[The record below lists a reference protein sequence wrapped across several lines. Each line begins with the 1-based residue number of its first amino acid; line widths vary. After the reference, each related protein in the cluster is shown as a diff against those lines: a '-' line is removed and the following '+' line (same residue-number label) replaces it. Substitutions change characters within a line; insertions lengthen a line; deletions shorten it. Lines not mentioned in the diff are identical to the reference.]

1 LVRHSKTCIQI
12 ENLAM
17 KRQLPRWK
25 NVKPLLGWSLPKLPL
40 QDKKLK
46 KVVNMAEMRSLA
58 KKRVPK
64 AVFDYVDGGANDEL
78 AYARSQEIYS
88 KVEFKARVLR
98 DVSKIDL
105 NAEILDAKT
114 SLPIIFAP
122 TGYTRM
128 MHYKGEVMVAK
139 VCQENNLIYNLSTM
153 GTTSSKEIG
162 EQVSGV
168 RRWFQLYLWRDRD
181 QSLKFIEEAKEAGF
195 EGLMLT
201 VDTAVGGIKWRD
213 MRNGLTVPPKIGL
226 KTFFDMALK
235 PKWWFNLLTTAP
247 LEFATFRNFNKPLS
261 EIAAKVFD
269 PAVTFEDVKWL
280 RSVWQGKLII
290 KGIQTVEDA
299 SELAK
304 IGIDAIVLSNH
315 GGRQLDRSVVPL
327 ELLPSV
333 RAAIGAKGS
342 GPQIYIDGAVMSGA
356 DVIAAIAL
364 GADAV
369 LIGRAYLYGA
379 MAAGEGGVKKVVEL
393 FRFEMETAMK
403 LMGAKNLGELSPD
416 FVNIRA

>member
-1 LVRHSKTCIQI
+1 
-12 ENLAM
+12 M

-25 NVKPLLGWSLPKLPL
+25 NIKPLLGWGLPKSPF
-40 QDKKLK
+40 QDRKLNS
-46 KVVNMAEMRSLA
+46 VVNLAELRLLA
-58 KKRVPK
+58 KRRVPK

-88 KVEFKARVLR
+88 RVEFKARVLR
-98 DVSKIDL
+98 DVSVIDL
-105 NAEILDAKT
+105 KTKILDKESA
-114 SLPIIFAP
+114 LPIIFAP

-128 MHYKGEVMVAK
+128 MHYQGEVMVAK
-139 VCQENNLIYNLSTM
+139 VCDENNLIYNLSTM
-153 GTTSSKEIG
+153 GTTSSKEVG
-162 EQVSGV
+162 EQVPMV
-168 RRWFQLYLWRDRD
+168 RRWFQLYLWRDRE
-181 QSLKFIEEAKEAGF
+181 QSLKFIEEAKAAGF

-213 MRNGLTVPPKIGL
+213 IRNGLTVPPKIGL
-226 KTFFDMALK
+226 KTFVDMALK

-290 KGIQTVEDA
+290 KGIQTVSDA
-299 SELAK
+299 QELAK
-304 IGIDAIVLSNH
+304 IGVDAIVLSNH

-327 ELLPSV
+327 ELLPAV
-333 RAAIGAKGS
+333 RTALGPKGS
-342 GPQIYIDGAVMSGA
+342 GVEIYIDGAIMSGA
-356 DVIAAIAL
+356 DCLAAVAL

-379 MAAGEGGVKKVVEL
+379 MAAGKNGVEKVVEIL
-393 FRFEMETAMK
+393 RFEMETALK
-403 LMGAKNLGELSPD
+403 LMGAKNLSELSPD
-416 FVNIRA
+416 FINIRS

>member
-1 LVRHSKTCIQI
+1 
-12 ENLAM
+12 M
-17 KRQLPRWK
+17 KRQFPRWK
-25 NVKPLLGWSLPKLPL
+25 NIKPLLGWSLPKDPL
-40 QDKKLK
+40 ADRKLK
-46 KVVNMAEMRSLA
+46 KVVNLAEMRLLS
-58 KKRVPK
+58 KMRVPK

-88 KVEFKARVLR
+88 RVEFKAKVLR

-105 NAEILDAKT
+105 TANIVGQKSA
-114 SLPIIFAP
+114 LPIIFAP

-128 MHYKGEVMVAK
+128 MHYQGEVMVAK
-139 VCQENNLIYNLSTM
+139 VCEENNLVYNLSTM

-162 EQVSGV
+162 DQVPNV
-168 RRWFQLYLWRDRD
+168 RRWFQLYLWRDRS
-181 QSLKFIEEAKEAGF
+181 QSLKFIEEAQIAGF

-280 RSVWQGKLII
+280 RSVWKGKLII
-290 KGIQTVEDA
+290 KGIQTVSDA
-299 SELAK
+299 VELK
-304 IGIDAIVLSNH
+304 NIGVDAIVLSNH

-327 ELLPSV
+327 ELLPQV
-333 RAAIGAKGS
+333 RSAIGAKGN
-342 GPQIYIDGAVMSGA
+342 GPQIFIDGAIMSGA
-356 DVIAAIAL
+356 DVLAAIAL

-379 MAAGEGGVKKVVEL
+379 MAAGKKGVEKVVEML
-393 FRFEMETAMK
+393 RFEMETAMK
-403 LMGAKNLGELSPD
+403 LLGAKDLSELNPD
-416 FVNIRA
+416 FVNIRN

>member
-1 LVRHSKTCIQI
+1 
-12 ENLAM
+12 M

-25 NVKPLLGWSLPKLPL
+25 SIKPLLGWGLPKSPFR
-40 QDKKLK
+40 DRKLNS
-46 KVVNMAEMRSLA
+46 VVNLAELRSLA
-58 KKRVPK
+58 NRRVPK

-88 KVEFKARVLR
+88 RVEFKARVLR
-98 DVSKIDL
+98 DVSVIDL
-105 NAEILDAKT
+105 KTKILDKESA
-114 SLPIIFAP
+114 LPIIFAP

-128 MHYKGEVMVAK
+128 MHYQGEVMVAK
-139 VCQENNLIYNLSTM
+139 VCDENNLIYNLSTM

-162 EQVSGV
+162 EQVPNV

-181 QSLKFIEEAKEAGF
+181 QSLKFIEEAKAAGF

-290 KGIQTVEDA
+290 KGIQTVSDA
-299 SELAK
+299 QELAK
-304 IGIDAIVLSNH
+304 IGVDAIVLSNH

-327 ELLPSV
+327 ELLPAV
-333 RAAIGAKGS
+333 RTAIGPKGNS
-342 GPQIYIDGAVMSGA
+342 PEIYIDGAIMSGA
-356 DVIAAIAL
+356 DCLAAVAL

-379 MAAGEGGVKKVVEL
+379 MAAGKNGVEKVVEIL
-393 FRFEMETAMK
+393 RFEMETALK
-403 LMGAKNLGELSPD
+403 LMGAKNLSELSPD
-416 FVNIRA
+416 FINIRS

>member
-1 LVRHSKTCIQI
+1 
-12 ENLAM
+12 M

-25 NVKPLLGWSLPKLPL
+25 SIKPLLGWGLPKSPF
-40 QDKKLK
+40 QDRKLNS
-46 KVVNMAEMRSLA
+46 VVNLAELRSLA
-58 KKRVPK
+58 KRRVPK

-88 KVEFKARVLR
+88 RVEFKARVLR
-98 DVSKIDL
+98 DVSVIDL
-105 NAEILDAKT
+105 KTNILDKESA
-114 SLPIIFAP
+114 LPIIFAP

-128 MHYKGEVMVAK
+128 MHYQGEVMVAK
-139 VCQENNLIYNLSTM
+139 VCDENNLIYNLSTM

-162 EQVSGV
+162 EQVPNV

-181 QSLKFIEEAKEAGF
+181 QSLKFIEEAKAAGF

-213 MRNGLTVPPKIGL
+213 IRNGLTVPPKIGL

-290 KGIQTVEDA
+290 KGIQTVSDA
-299 SELAK
+299 QELAK
-304 IGIDAIVLSNH
+304 IGVDAIVLSNH

-327 ELLPSV
+327 ELLPAV
-333 RAAIGAKGS
+333 RTAIGPKGNS
-342 GPQIYIDGAVMSGA
+342 PEIYIDGAIMSGA
-356 DVIAAIAL
+356 DCLAAVAL

-379 MAAGEGGVKKVVEL
+379 MAAGKNGVEKVVEIL
-393 FRFEMETAMK
+393 RFEMETALK
-403 LMGAKNLGELSPD
+403 LMGAKNLSELSPD
-416 FVNIRA
+416 FINIRS

>member
-1 LVRHSKTCIQI
+1 
-12 ENLAM
+12 M
-17 KRQLPRWK
+17 KRQFPRWK
-25 NVKPLLGWSLPKLPL
+25 NIKPLLGWSLPKDPFA
-40 QDKKLK
+40 DRKLK
-46 KVVNMAEMRSLA
+46 KVVNLAEMRLLS

-78 AYARSQEIYS
+78 AFIRSQEVYS
-88 KVEFKARVLR
+88 RVEFKARVLR

-105 NAEILDAKT
+105 TANIVGQKSA
-114 SLPIIFAP
+114 LPIIFAP

-128 MHYKGEVMVAK
+128 MHYQGEIMVAK
-139 VCQENNLIYNLSTM
+139 VCEENNLVYNLSTM

-162 EQVSGV
+162 DQVPNV
-168 RRWFQLYLWRDRD
+168 RRWFQLYLWRDRS
-181 QSLKFIEEAKEAGF
+181 QSLKFIEEAQAAGF

-235 PKWWFNLLTTAP
+235 PKWWANLLTTAP

-269 PAVTFEDVKWL
+269 PAVTFEDIKWL
-280 RSVWQGKLII
+280 RSVWKGKLII
-290 KGIQTVEDA
+290 KGIQTVSDA
-299 SELAK
+299 VELTK
-304 IGIDAIVLSNH
+304 IGVDAIVLSNH

-327 ELLPSV
+327 ELLPQV
-333 RAAIGAKGS
+333 RSAIGPKGN
-342 GPQIYIDGAVMSGA
+342 GPQIFIDGAIMSGA
-356 DVIAAIAL
+356 DVLAAIAL

-379 MAAGEGGVKKVVEL
+379 MAAGKKGVEKVVEML
-393 FRFEMETAMK
+393 RFEMETAMK
-403 LMGAKNLGELSPD
+403 LLGAKDLSELNPD
-416 FVNIRA
+416 FVNIRN

>member
-1 LVRHSKTCIQI
+1 
-12 ENLAM
+12 M
-17 KRQLPRWK
+17 KRQFPRWK
-25 NVKPLLGWSLPKLPL
+25 NIKPLLGWSLPKDPFA
-40 QDKKLK
+40 DRKLK
-46 KVVNMAEMRSLA
+46 KVVNLPEMRLLS

-78 AYARSQEIYS
+78 AYIRSQEIYS
-88 KVEFKARVLR
+88 RVEFKARVLR

-105 NAEILDAKT
+105 TADIVGQKSA
-114 SLPIIFAP
+114 LPIIFAP

-128 MHYKGEVMVAK
+128 MHFQGEVMVAK
-139 VCQENNLIYNLSTM
+139 VCEENNLVYNLSTM

-162 EQVSGV
+162 DQVPNV
-168 RRWFQLYLWRDRD
+168 RRWFQLYLWRDRS
-181 QSLKFIEEAKEAGF
+181 QSLKFIQEAQAAGF

-226 KTFFDMALK
+226 KTFLDMALK
-235 PKWWFNLLTTAP
+235 PKWWANLLTTSP

-280 RSVWQGKLII
+280 RSVWKGKLII
-290 KGIQTVEDA
+290 KGIQTVSDA
-299 SELAK
+299 VELKK
-304 IGIDAIVLSNH
+304 IGVDAIVLSNH

-327 ELLPSV
+327 ELLPQV
-333 RAAIGAKGS
+333 RSAIGSKGN
-342 GPQIYIDGAVMSGA
+342 GPQIFIDGAIMSGA
-356 DVIAAIAL
+356 DVLAAIAL

-379 MAAGEGGVKKVVEL
+379 MAAGKKGVEKVVEML
-393 FRFEMETAMK
+393 RFEMETAMK
-403 LMGAKNLGELSPD
+403 LLGAKDLGELNPD
-416 FVNIRA
+416 FVNIRN

>member
-1 LVRHSKTCIQI
+1 
-12 ENLAM
+12 M
-17 KRQLPRWK
+17 KRQFPRWK
-25 NVKPLLGWSLPKLPL
+25 NIKPLLGWSLPKDPFA
-40 QDKKLK
+40 DRKLK
-46 KVVNMAEMRSLA
+46 KVVNLAEMRLLS

-78 AYARSQEIYS
+78 AFIRSQEIYS
-88 KVEFKARVLR
+88 RVEFRARVLR
-98 DVSKIDL
+98 DVSTIDL
-105 NAEILDAKT
+105 TANIVGQKSA
-114 SLPIIFAP
+114 LPIIFAP

-128 MHYKGEVMVAK
+128 MHYQGEVMVAK
-139 VCQENNLIYNLSTM
+139 ICEENNLVYNLSTM

-162 EQVSGV
+162 DQVPNV
-168 RRWFQLYLWRDRD
+168 RRWFQLYLWRDRS
-181 QSLKFIEEAKEAGF
+181 QSLKFIEEAEAAGF

-226 KTFFDMALK
+226 KTFFDMAIK
-235 PKWWFNLLTTAP
+235 PKWWANLLTTAP

-280 RSVWQGKLII
+280 RSVWKGKLII
-290 KGIQTVEDA
+290 KGIQTVSDA
-299 SELAK
+299 VELTK
-304 IGIDAIVLSNH
+304 IGVDAIVLSNH

-327 ELLPSV
+327 ELLPQV
-333 RAAIGAKGS
+333 RSAIGPKGN
-342 GPQIYIDGAVMSGA
+342 GPQIFIDGAIMSGA
-356 DVIAAIAL
+356 DVLAAIAL

-379 MAAGEGGVKKVVEL
+379 MAAGKKGVEKVVEIL
-393 FRFEMETAMK
+393 RFEMETAMK
-403 LMGAKNLGELSPD
+403 LLGAKDLSELNPD
-416 FVNIRA
+416 FVNIRN

>member
-1 LVRHSKTCIQI
+1 
-12 ENLAM
+12 M
-17 KRQLPRWK
+17 KRQFPRWK
-25 NVKPLLGWSLPKLPL
+25 NIKPLLGWSFPKDPFA
-40 QDKKLK
+40 DRKLK
-46 KVVNMAEMRSLA
+46 KVVNLAEMRLLS

-88 KVEFKARVLR
+88 RVEFRARVLR

-105 NAEILDAKT
+105 TADIVGQKSA
-114 SLPIIFAP
+114 LPIIFAP

-128 MHYKGEVMVAK
+128 MHYQGEVMVAK
-139 VCQENNLIYNLSTM
+139 VCEENDLVYNLSTM

-162 EQVSGV
+162 DQVPTV
-168 RRWFQLYLWRDRD
+168 RRWFQLYLWRDRS
-181 QSLKFIEEAKEAGF
+181 QSFKFIEEAQEAGF

-201 VDTAVGGIKWRD
+201 VDTAIGGIKWRD

-226 KTFFDMALK
+226 KTFLDMALK
-235 PKWWFNLLTTAP
+235 PKWWANLLTTAP

-280 RSVWQGKLII
+280 RSVWKGKLII
-290 KGIQTVEDA
+290 KGIQTVSDA
-299 SELAK
+299 VELK
-304 IGIDAIVLSNH
+304 NIGVDAIVLSNH

-327 ELLPSV
+327 ELLPQV
-333 RAAIGAKGS
+333 RSAIGPKGN
-342 GPQIYIDGAVMSGA
+342 GPQIFIDGAIMSGA
-356 DVIAAIAL
+356 DVLAAIAL

-379 MAAGEGGVKKVVEL
+379 MAAGKKGVEKVVEML
-393 FRFEMETAMK
+393 RFEMETAMK
-403 LMGAKNLGELSPD
+403 LLGAKDLSELNPD
-416 FVNIRA
+416 FVIIRN

>member
-1 LVRHSKTCIQI
+1 
-12 ENLAM
+12 M

-25 NVKPLLGWSLPKLPL
+25 SIKPLLGWGLPKSPFR
-40 QDKKLK
+40 DRKLNS
-46 KVVNMAEMRSLA
+46 VVNLAELRSLA
-58 KKRVPK
+58 NRRVPK

-88 KVEFKARVLR
+88 RVEFKARVLR
-98 DVSKIDL
+98 DVSVIDL
-105 NAEILDAKT
+105 KTKILDKESA
-114 SLPIIFAP
+114 LPIIFAP

-128 MHYKGEVMVAK
+128 MHYQGEVMVAK
-139 VCQENNLIYNLSTM
+139 VCDENNLIYNLSTM

-162 EQVSGV
+162 EQVPNV

-181 QSLKFIEEAKEAGF
+181 QSLKFIEEAKAAGF

-213 MRNGLTVPPKIGL
+213 IRNGLTVPPKIGL

-290 KGIQTVEDA
+290 KGIQTVSDA
-299 SELAK
+299 QELAK
-304 IGIDAIVLSNH
+304 IGVDAIVLSNH

-327 ELLPSV
+327 ELLPAV
-333 RAAIGAKGS
+333 RTAIGPKGS
-342 GPQIYIDGAVMSGA
+342 SPEIYIDGAIMSGA
-356 DVIAAIAL
+356 DCLAAVAL

-379 MAAGEGGVKKVVEL
+379 MAAGKNGVEKVVEIL
-393 FRFEMETAMK
+393 KFEMETALK
-403 LMGAKNLGELSPD
+403 LMGAKNLSELSPD
-416 FVNIRA
+416 FINIRS

>member
-1 LVRHSKTCIQI
+1 
-12 ENLAM
+12 M

-25 NVKPLLGWSLPKLPL
+25 SIKPLLGWGLPKSPFR
-40 QDKKLK
+40 DRKLNS
-46 KVVNMAEMRSLA
+46 VVNLAELRSLA
-58 KKRVPK
+58 KRRVPK

-88 KVEFKARVLR
+88 RVEFKARVLR
-98 DVSKIDL
+98 DVSVIDL
-105 NAEILDAKT
+105 KTKILDKESA
-114 SLPIIFAP
+114 LPIIFAP

-128 MHYKGEVMVAK
+128 MHYQGEVMVAK
-139 VCQENNLIYNLSTM
+139 VCDENNLIYNLSTM
-153 GTTSSKEIG
+153 GTTSSKEVG
-162 EQVSGV
+162 EQVPKV
-168 RRWFQLYLWRDRD
+168 RRWFQLYLWRDRE
-181 QSLKFIEEAKEAGF
+181 QSLKFIEEAKAAGF
-195 EGLMLT
+195 DGLMLT

-213 MRNGLTVPPKIGL
+213 IRNGLTVPPKIGL
-226 KTFFDMALK
+226 KTFVDMALK

-290 KGIQTVEDA
+290 KGIQTVSDA
-299 SELAK
+299 QELAK
-304 IGIDAIVLSNH
+304 IGVDAIVLSNH

-327 ELLPSV
+327 ELLPAV
-333 RAAIGAKGS
+333 RTALGPKGS
-342 GPQIYIDGAVMSGA
+342 GVEIYIDGAVMSGA
-356 DVIAAIAL
+356 DCLAAVAL

-379 MAAGEGGVKKVVEL
+379 MAAGKNGVEKVVEIL
-393 FRFEMETAMK
+393 RFEMETALK
-403 LMGAKNLGELSPD
+403 LMGAKNLSELSPD
-416 FVNIRA
+416 FINIRS

>member
-1 LVRHSKTCIQI
+1 L
-12 ENLAM
+12 
-17 KRQLPRWK
+17 KRQFPRWK
-25 NVKPLLGWSLPKLPL
+25 NIKPLLGWSLPKDPFA
-40 QDKKLK
+40 DRKLK
-46 KVVNMAEMRSLA
+46 KVVNLAEMRLLS

-88 KVEFKARVLR
+88 RVEFRARVLR

-105 NAEILDAKT
+105 TADIVGQKSA
-114 SLPIIFAP
+114 LPIIFAP

-128 MHYKGEVMVAK
+128 MHYQGEVMIAK
-139 VCQENNLIYNLSTM
+139 VCEENDLVYNLSTM

-162 EQVSGV
+162 DQVPTV
-168 RRWFQLYLWRDRD
+168 RRWFQLYLWRDRS
-181 QSLKFIEEAKEAGF
+181 QSLKFIEEAQAAGF

-226 KTFFDMALK
+226 KTFLDMALK
-235 PKWWFNLLTTAP
+235 PKWWANLLTTAP

-280 RSVWQGKLII
+280 RSVWKGKLII
-290 KGIQTVEDA
+290 KGIQTVSDA
-299 SELAK
+299 VELK
-304 IGIDAIVLSNH
+304 NIGVDAIVLSNH

-327 ELLPSV
+327 ELLPQV
-333 RAAIGAKGS
+333 RSAIGPKGN
-342 GPQIYIDGAVMSGA
+342 GPQIFIDGAIMSGA
-356 DVIAAIAL
+356 DVLAAIAL

-379 MAAGEGGVKKVVEL
+379 MAAGKKGVEKVVEML
-393 FRFEMETAMK
+393 RFEMETAMK
-403 LMGAKNLGELSPD
+403 LLGAKDLSELNPD
-416 FVNIRA
+416 FVNIRN

>member
-1 LVRHSKTCIQI
+1 
-12 ENLAM
+12 M
-17 KRQLPRWK
+17 KRQFPRWK
-25 NVKPLLGWSLPKLPL
+25 NIKPLLGWSLPKDPL
-40 QDKKLK
+40 ADRKLK
-46 KVVNMAEMRSLA
+46 KVVNLAEMRLLS

-78 AYARSQEIYS
+78 AYARSQEVYS
-88 KVEFKARVLR
+88 RVEFKAKVLR

-105 NAEILDAKT
+105 TANIVGQKSA
-114 SLPIIFAP
+114 LPIIFAP

-128 MHYKGEVMVAK
+128 MHYQGEVMVAK
-139 VCQENNLIYNLSTM
+139 VCEENNLVYNLSTM

-162 EQVSGV
+162 DQVPNV
-168 RRWFQLYLWRDRD
+168 RRWFQLYLWRDRS
-181 QSLKFIEEAKEAGF
+181 QSLKFIEEAQLAGF

-280 RSVWQGKLII
+280 RSVWKGKLII
-290 KGIQTVEDA
+290 KGIQTVSDA
-299 SELAK
+299 VELK
-304 IGIDAIVLSNH
+304 NIGVDAIVLSNH

-327 ELLPSV
+327 ELLPQV
-333 RAAIGAKGS
+333 RSAIGVKGN
-342 GPQIYIDGAVMSGA
+342 GPQIFIDGAIMSGA
-356 DVIAAIAL
+356 DVLAAIAL

-379 MAAGEGGVKKVVEL
+379 MAAGKKGVEKVVEML
-393 FRFEMETAMK
+393 RFEMETAMK
-403 LMGAKNLGELSPD
+403 LLGAKDLSELNPD
-416 FVNIRA
+416 FVNIRN

>member
-1 LVRHSKTCIQI
+1 MR
-12 ENLAM
+12 M

-25 NVKPLLGWSLPKLPL
+25 NIKPLLGWSLPKYPL
-40 QDKKLK
+40 SDKKLNN
-46 KVVNMAEMRSLA
+46 VVNLAELRLLA
-58 KKRVPK
+58 KRRVPK

-88 KVEFKARVLR
+88 RIEFRARVLR
-98 DVSKIDL
+98 DVSNIKL
-105 NAEILDAKT
+105 NANILGADSA
-114 SLPIIFAP
+114 LPIIFAP

-128 MHYKGEVMVAK
+128 MHYQGEVMVAK
-139 VCQENNLIYNLSTM
+139 VCEENNLIYNLSTM
-153 GTTSSKEIG
+153 GTTSSSEIG
-162 EQVSGV
+162 KEVSGV

-181 QSLKFIEEAKEAGF
+181 QSLKFIQEAKVAGF

-213 MRNGLTVPPKIGL
+213 MRNGLTVPPKINL
-226 KTFFDMALK
+226 KTFIDMAFK
-235 PKWWFNLLTTAP
+235 PKWWLNLLTTAP

-299 SELAK
+299 LELTK
-304 IGIDAIVLSNH
+304 IGVDAIVLSNH

-327 ELLPSV
+327 ELLPQV
-333 RAAIGAKGS
+333 RAALGAKG
-342 GPQIYIDGAVMSGA
+342 GNVQLYIDGAIMSGA
-356 DVIAAIAL
+356 DVLAAIAL

-379 MAAGEGGVKKVVEL
+379 MASGKAGVQKVVQIL
-393 FRFEMETAMK
+393 RFEMETAMK
-403 LMGAKNLGELSPD
+403 LMGVKDLSELSPD

>member
-1 LVRHSKTCIQI
+1 L
-12 ENLAM
+12 
-17 KRQLPRWK
+17 KRQFPRWK
-25 NVKPLLGWSLPKLPL
+25 NIKPLLGWSLPKDLL
-40 QDKKLK
+40 ADRKLK
-46 KVVNMAEMRSLA
+46 KVVNLAEMRLLS

-78 AYARSQEIYS
+78 AFIRSQEVYS
-88 KVEFKARVLR
+88 RVEFRARVLR
-98 DVSKIDL
+98 DVSKIEL
-105 NAEILDAKT
+105 TTNIVGQKS

-128 MHYKGEVMVAK
+128 MHYQGEIMVAK
-139 VCQENNLIYNLSTM
+139 VCEENNLVYNLSTM

-162 EQVSGV
+162 DQVANV
-168 RRWFQLYLWRDRD
+168 RRWFQLYLWRDRS
-181 QSLKFIEEAKEAGF
+181 QSLKFIEEAQAAGF

-201 VDTAVGGIKWRD
+201 VDTAIGGIKWRD

-235 PKWWFNLLTTAP
+235 PKWWANLLTTAP

-280 RSVWQGKLII
+280 RSVWKGKLII
-290 KGIQTVEDA
+290 KGIQTVSDA
-299 SELAK
+299 VELK
-304 IGIDAIVLSNH
+304 DIGVDAIVLSNH

-327 ELLPSV
+327 ELLPQV
-333 RAAIGAKGS
+333 RSAIGPKGN
-342 GPQIYIDGAVMSGA
+342 GPQIFIDGAIMSGA
-356 DVIAAIAL
+356 DVLAAIAL

-379 MAAGEGGVKKVVEL
+379 MAAGKKGVEKVVEML
-393 FRFEMETAMK
+393 RFEMETAMK
-403 LMGAKNLGELSPD
+403 LMGVKDLSELSPD

>member
-1 LVRHSKTCIQI
+1 M
-12 ENLAM
+12 M

-25 NVKPLLGWSLPKLPL
+25 SIKPLLGWGLPKSPF
-40 QDKKLK
+40 QDRKLNS
-46 KVVNMAEMRSLA
+46 VVNLAELRSLA
-58 KKRVPK
+58 KRRVPK

-88 KVEFKARVLR
+88 RVEFKARVLR
-98 DVSKIDL
+98 DVSVIDL
-105 NAEILDAKT
+105 KTNILDKESA
-114 SLPIIFAP
+114 LPIIFAP

-139 VCQENNLIYNLSTM
+139 VCDENNLIYNLSTM

-162 EQVSGV
+162 EQVPNV

-181 QSLKFIEEAKEAGF
+181 QSLKFIEEAKAAGF

-213 MRNGLTVPPKIGL
+213 IRNGLTVPPKIGL

-290 KGIQTVEDA
+290 KGIQTVSDA
-299 SELAK
+299 QELAK
-304 IGIDAIVLSNH
+304 IGVDAIVLSNH

-327 ELLPSV
+327 ELLPAV
-333 RAAIGAKGS
+333 RTAIGPKGNS
-342 GPQIYIDGAVMSGA
+342 PEIYIDGAIMSGA
-356 DVIAAIAL
+356 DCLAAVAL

-379 MAAGEGGVKKVVEL
+379 MAAGKNGVEKVVEIL
-393 FRFEMETAMK
+393 RFEMETALK
-403 LMGAKNLGELSPD
+403 LMGAKNLSELSPD
-416 FVNIRA
+416 FINIRS

>member
-1 LVRHSKTCIQI
+1 MADR
-12 ENLAM
+12 
-17 KRQLPRWK
+17 
-25 NVKPLLGWSLPKLPL
+25 
-40 QDKKLK
+40 KLK
-46 KVVNMAEMRSLA
+46 KVVNLAEMRLLS

-88 KVEFKARVLR
+88 RVEFKAKVLR

-105 NAEILDAKT
+105 T
-114 SLPIIFAP
+114 SNIVGQKSALPIIFAP

-128 MHYKGEVMVAK
+128 MHYQGEVMVAK
-139 VCQENNLIYNLSTM
+139 VCEANNLVYNLSTM

-162 EQVSGV
+162 DQVPNV
-168 RRWFQLYLWRDRD
+168 RRWFQLYLWRDRT
-181 QSLKFIEEAKEAGF
+181 QSLKFIEEAQIAGF

-201 VDTAVGGIKWRD
+201 VDTAIGGIKWRD

-280 RSVWQGKLII
+280 RSVWKGKLII
-290 KGIQTVEDA
+290 KGIQTVSDA
-299 SELAK
+299 VELK
-304 IGIDAIVLSNH
+304 NIGVDAIVLSNH

-327 ELLPSV
+327 ELLPQV
-333 RAAIGAKGS
+333 RSAIGNKGD
-342 GPQIYIDGAVMSGA
+342 GPQIFIDGAIMSGA
-356 DVIAAIAL
+356 DVLAAIAL

-379 MAAGEGGVKKVVEL
+379 MAAGKKGVEKVVEIL
-393 FRFEMETAMK
+393 RFEMETAMK
-403 LMGAKNLGELSPD
+403 LLGAKDLSELNPD
-416 FVNIRA
+416 FVNLRN

>member
-1 LVRHSKTCIQI
+1 
-12 ENLAM
+12 M
-17 KRQLPRWK
+17 KRQFPRWK
-25 NVKPLLGWSLPKLPL
+25 NIKPLLGWSLPKDPL
-40 QDKKLK
+40 ADRKLK
-46 KVVNMAEMRSLA
+46 KVVNLAEMRLLS

-88 KVEFKARVLR
+88 RVEFKAKVLR

-105 NAEILDAKT
+105 TANIVGQKSA
-114 SLPIIFAP
+114 LPIIFAP

-128 MHYKGEVMVAK
+128 MHYQGEVMVAK
-139 VCQENNLIYNLSTM
+139 VCEENNLVYNLSTM

-162 EQVSGV
+162 DQVPKV
-168 RRWFQLYLWRDRD
+168 RRWFQLYLWRDRS
-181 QSLKFIEEAKEAGF
+181 QSLKFIEEAQIAGF

-280 RSVWQGKLII
+280 RSVWKGKLII
-290 KGIQTVEDA
+290 KGIQTVSDA
-299 SELAK
+299 VELK
-304 IGIDAIVLSNH
+304 NIGVDAIVLSNH
-315 GGRQLDRSVVPL
+315 GGRHLDRSVVPL
-327 ELLPSV
+327 ELLPQV
-333 RAAIGAKGS
+333 RSAIGAKGN
-342 GPQIYIDGAVMSGA
+342 GPQIFIDGAIMSGA
-356 DVIAAIAL
+356 DVLAAIAL

-379 MAAGEGGVKKVVEL
+379 MAAGKKGVEKVVEML
-393 FRFEMETAMK
+393 RFEMETAMK
-403 LMGAKNLGELSPD
+403 LLGAKDLSELNPD
-416 FVNIRA
+416 FVNIRN

>member
-1 LVRHSKTCIQI
+1 
-12 ENLAM
+12 M

-25 NVKPLLGWSLPKLPL
+25 SIKPLLGWGLPKSPF
-40 QDKKLK
+40 QDRKLNF
-46 KVVNMAEMRSLA
+46 VVNLAELRSLA
-58 KKRVPK
+58 KRRVPK

-78 AYARSQEIYS
+78 AYTRSQEIYS
-88 KVEFKARVLR
+88 RVEFKARVLR
-98 DVSKIDL
+98 DVSVIDL
-105 NAEILDAKT
+105 KTKILDKESA
-114 SLPIIFAP
+114 LPIIFAP

-128 MHYKGEVMVAK
+128 MHYQGEVMVAK
-139 VCQENNLIYNLSTM
+139 VCDENNLIYNLSTM

-162 EQVSGV
+162 EQVPNV

-181 QSLKFIEEAKEAGF
+181 QSLKFIEEAKAAGF

-213 MRNGLTVPPKIGL
+213 IRNGLTVPPKIGL

-290 KGIQTVEDA
+290 KGIQTVSDA
-299 SELAK
+299 QELAK
-304 IGIDAIVLSNH
+304 IGVDAIVLSNH

-327 ELLPSV
+327 ELLPAV
-333 RAAIGAKGS
+333 RTAIGPKGS
-342 GPQIYIDGAVMSGA
+342 SPEIYIDGAIMSGA
-356 DVIAAIAL
+356 DCLAAVAL

-379 MAAGEGGVKKVVEL
+379 MAAGKNGVEKVIEIL
-393 FRFEMETAMK
+393 RFEMETALK
-403 LMGAKNLGELSPD
+403 LMGAKNLSELSPD
-416 FVNIRA
+416 FINIRS

>member
-1 LVRHSKTCIQI
+1 
-12 ENLAM
+12 M

-25 NVKPLLGWSLPKLPL
+25 NIKPLLGWGVPKTFF
-40 QDKKLK
+40 QDRKLNS
-46 KVVNMAEMRSLA
+46 VVNLAELRLLA
-58 KKRVPK
+58 KRRVPK

-88 KVEFKARVLR
+88 KIEFKARVLR
-98 DVSKIDL
+98 DVSVIDL
-105 NAEILDAKT
+105 KTNILGKESA
-114 SLPIIFAP
+114 LPIIFAP

-128 MHYKGEVMVAK
+128 MHYQGEIMVAK
-139 VCQENNLIYNLSTM
+139 VCKENNLIYNLSTM

-162 EQVSGV
+162 EQVPSV
-168 RRWFQLYLWRDRD
+168 RRWFQLYLWRDRE
-181 QSLKFIEEAKEAGF
+181 QSLKFIEEARAAGF

-213 MRNGLTVPPKIGL
+213 MRNGLTVPPKIGF

-290 KGIQTVEDA
+290 KGIQTVSDA
-299 SELAK
+299 QELAK
-304 IGIDAIVLSNH
+304 IGVDAIVLSNH

-327 ELLPSV
+327 ELLPDV
-333 RAAIGAKGS
+333 RTALAPKGS
-342 GPQIYIDGAVMSGA
+342 GVEIYIDGAVMSGA
-356 DVIAAIAL
+356 DCLAAVAL

-379 MAAGEGGVKKVVEL
+379 MAAGKNGVEKVVKIL
-393 FRFEMETAMK
+393 RFEMETALK
-403 LMGAKNLGELSPD
+403 LMGAKNLSELSPD
-416 FVNIRA
+416 FINIRS

>member
-1 LVRHSKTCIQI
+1 
-12 ENLAM
+12 M

-25 NVKPLLGWSLPKLPL
+25 SIKPLLGWGLPKSPFR
-40 QDKKLK
+40 DRKLNT
-46 KVVNMAEMRSLA
+46 VVNLAELRLLA

-98 DVSKIDL
+98 DVSIINLKTK
-105 NAEILDAKT
+105 ILDKESA
-114 SLPIIFAP
+114 LPIIFAP

-128 MHYKGEVMVAK
+128 MHYQGEVMVAK
-139 VCQENNLIYNLSTM
+139 VCDENNLIYNLSTM

-162 EQVSGV
+162 EQVPNV

-181 QSLKFIEEAKEAGF
+181 QSLKFIEEAKAAGF

-213 MRNGLTVPPKIGL
+213 IRNGLTVPPKIGL

-290 KGIQTVEDA
+290 KGIQTVSDA
-299 SELAK
+299 QELAK
-304 IGIDAIVLSNH
+304 IGVDAIVLSNH

-327 ELLPSV
+327 ELLPAV
-333 RAAIGAKGS
+333 RTAIGPKGS
-342 GPQIYIDGAVMSGA
+342 SPEIYIDGAIMSGA
-356 DVIAAIAL
+356 DCLAAVAL

-379 MAAGEGGVKKVVEL
+379 MAAGKNGVEKVVEIL
-393 FRFEMETAMK
+393 RFEMETALK
-403 LMGAKNLGELSPD
+403 LMGAKNLSELSPD
-416 FVNIRA
+416 FINIRS

>member
-1 LVRHSKTCIQI
+1 
-12 ENLAM
+12 M
-17 KRQLPRWK
+17 KRQFPRWK
-25 NVKPLLGWSLPKLPL
+25 NIKPLLGWSLPKDPL
-40 QDKKLK
+40 ADRKLK
-46 KVVNMAEMRSLA
+46 KVVNLAEMRLLS

-78 AYARSQEIYS
+78 AYARSQEVYS
-88 KVEFKARVLR
+88 RVEFKAKVLR

-105 NAEILDAKT
+105 TANIVGQKSA
-114 SLPIIFAP
+114 LPIIFAP

-128 MHYKGEVMVAK
+128 MHYQGEVMVAK
-139 VCQENNLIYNLSTM
+139 VCEENNLVYNLSTM

-162 EQVSGV
+162 DQVPNV
-168 RRWFQLYLWRDRD
+168 RRWFQLYLWRDRS
-181 QSLKFIEEAKEAGF
+181 QSLKFIEEAQLAGF

-280 RSVWQGKLII
+280 RSVWKGKLII
-290 KGIQTVEDA
+290 KGIQTVSDA
-299 SELAK
+299 VELK
-304 IGIDAIVLSNH
+304 NIGVDAIVLSNH

-327 ELLPSV
+327 ELLPQV
-333 RAAIGAKGS
+333 RSAIGAKGN
-342 GPQIYIDGAVMSGA
+342 GPQIFIDGAIMSGA
-356 DVIAAIAL
+356 DVLAAIAL

-379 MAAGEGGVKKVVEL
+379 MAAGKKGVEKVVEML
-393 FRFEMETAMK
+393 RFEMETAMK
-403 LMGAKNLGELSPD
+403 LLGAKDLGELNPD
-416 FVNIRA
+416 FVNIRN

>member
-1 LVRHSKTCIQI
+1 
-12 ENLAM
+12 M

-25 NVKPLLGWSLPKLPL
+25 NIKLLLGWSLPKFPL
-40 QDKKLK
+40 QDRKLK
-46 KVVNMAEMRSLA
+46 NVVNLAEMRNLA

-88 KVEFKARVLR
+88 RVEFKARVLR

-105 NAEILDAKT
+105 TCDVIGQKSA
-114 SLPIIFAP
+114 LPIIFAP

-128 MHYKGEVMVAK
+128 MHYQGEVMIAK
-139 VCQENNLIYNLSTM
+139 ICEENNLIYNLSTM
-153 GTTSSKEIG
+153 GTTSSEEIG
-162 EQVSGV
+162 NQVPGV

-213 MRNGLTVPPKIGL
+213 MRNGLTVPPKIGF
-226 KTFFDMALK
+226 KTFFDMAHK

-261 EIAAKVFD
+261 EIAATVFD

-290 KGIQTVEDA
+290 KGIQTVADA
-299 SELAK
+299 AELKK
-304 IGIDAIVLSNH
+304 IGVDAIVLSNH

-327 ELLPSV
+327 ELLPKV
-333 RAAIGAKGS
+333 RSEFGAKGS
-342 GPQIYIDGAVMSGA
+342 GPQIYIDGAIMSGA
-356 DVIAAIAL
+356 DVLAAVAL

-379 MAAGEGGVKKVVEL
+379 MAAGQSGVEKVVEM

-403 LMGAKNLGELSPD
+403 LMGAKNLNEITPD
-416 FVNIRA
+416 FVNIRS

>member
-1 LVRHSKTCIQI
+1 
-12 ENLAM
+12 M

-25 NVKPLLGWSLPKLPL
+25 NIKPLLGWGLPKTFF
-40 QDKKLK
+40 QDRKLNSA
-46 KVVNMAEMRSLA
+46 VNLAELRLLA
-58 KKRVPK
+58 KRRVPK

-88 KVEFKARVLR
+88 RVEFKARVLR
-98 DVSKIDL
+98 DVSAVDLKTKIL
-105 NAEILDAKT
+105 GKESA
-114 SLPIIFAP
+114 LPIIFAP

-128 MHYKGEVMVAK
+128 MHYQGEVMVAK
-139 VCQENNLIYNLSTM
+139 VCDDNNLIYNLSTM

-162 EQVSGV
+162 EQVPTV
-168 RRWFQLYLWRDRD
+168 RRWFQLYLWRDRE
-181 QSLKFIEEAKEAGF
+181 QSLKFIEEAKAAGF

-213 MRNGLTVPPKIGL
+213 MRNGLTVPPKIGF

-290 KGIQTVEDA
+290 KGIQTVSDA
-299 SELAK
+299 QELAK
-304 IGIDAIVLSNH
+304 IGVDAIVLSNH

-327 ELLPSV
+327 ELLPEV
-333 RAAIGAKGS
+333 RTALGPKGS
-342 GPQIYIDGAVMSGA
+342 GVEIYIDGAVMSGA
-356 DVIAAIAL
+356 DCLAAVAL

-379 MAAGEGGVKKVVEL
+379 MAAGKNGVEKVVEIL
-393 FRFEMETAMK
+393 RFEMETALK
-403 LMGAKNLGELSPD
+403 LMGAKNLSELSPE
-416 FVNIRA
+416 FINIRS

>member
-1 LVRHSKTCIQI
+1 
-12 ENLAM
+12 M

-25 NVKPLLGWSLPKLPL
+25 NIKPLLGWSFPKSPL
-40 QDKKLK
+40 HDRKLGA
-46 KVVNMAEMRSLA
+46 VVNLAELRALS

-88 KVEFKARVLR
+88 RVEFKARVLR

-105 NAEILDAKT
+105 TTQILEKT
-114 SLPIIFAP
+114 SALPLIFAP

-128 MHYKGEVMVAK
+128 MHYQGEIMVAN
-139 VCQENNLIYNLSTM
+139 VCNENNLIYSLSTM
-153 GTTSSKEIG
+153 GTTSATEIG
-162 EQVSGV
+162 EQVPQV
-168 RRWFQLYLWRDRD
+168 RRWFQLYLWRDRE
-181 QSLKFIEEAKEAGF
+181 QSLKFIEEAKAAGF

-201 VDTAVGGIKWRD
+201 VDTAIGGIKWRD
-213 MRNGLTVPPKIGL
+213 MRNGLTVPPKIGF
-226 KTFFDMALK
+226 KTFLDMALK

-269 PAVTFEDVKWL
+269 PSVTFEDVKWL
-280 RSVWQGKLII
+280 RSVWKGKLII
-290 KGIQTVEDA
+290 KGIQTVSDA
-299 SELAK
+299 QELSK
-304 IGIDAIVLSNH
+304 LGVDAIVLSNH

-327 ELLPSV
+327 ELLPLV
-333 RAAIGAKGS
+333 REVIGVKGS
-342 GPQIYIDGAVMSGA
+342 GPQIYVDGAIMSGA
-356 DVIAAIAL
+356 DCLAAIAL

-379 MAAGEGGVKKVVEL
+379 MAGGENGVQKVVDIL
-393 FRFEMETAMK
+393 RFEMETAMK
-403 LMGAKNLGELSPD
+403 LMGAKNLTELSPE
-416 FVNIRA
+416 FINIRN

>member
-1 LVRHSKTCIQI
+1 
-12 ENLAM
+12 M
-17 KRQLPRWK
+17 KRQFPRWK
-25 NVKPLLGWSLPKLPL
+25 NIKPLLGWSLPKDPFA
-40 QDKKLK
+40 DRKLK
-46 KVVNMAEMRSLA
+46 KVVNLAEMRLLS

-78 AYARSQEIYS
+78 AFIRSQEVYS
-88 KVEFKARVLR
+88 RVEFKARVLR

-105 NAEILDAKT
+105 TANIVGQKSA
-114 SLPIIFAP
+114 LPIIFAP

-128 MHYKGEVMVAK
+128 MHYQGEIMVAK
-139 VCQENNLIYNLSTM
+139 ICEENNLVYNLSTM

-162 EQVSGV
+162 DQVPNV
-168 RRWFQLYLWRDRD
+168 RRWFQLYLWRDRS
-181 QSLKFIEEAKEAGF
+181 QSLKFIEEAQAAGF

-235 PKWWFNLLTTAP
+235 PKWWANLLTTAP

-280 RSVWQGKLII
+280 RSVWKGKLII
-290 KGIQTVEDA
+290 KGIQTVSDA
-299 SELAK
+299 VELTK
-304 IGIDAIVLSNH
+304 IGVDAIVLSNH

-327 ELLPSV
+327 ELLPQV
-333 RAAIGAKGS
+333 RSAIGPNGN
-342 GPQIYIDGAVMSGA
+342 GPQIFIDGAIMSGA
-356 DVIAAIAL
+356 DVLAAISL

-379 MAAGEGGVKKVVEL
+379 MAAGKKGVEKVVEML
-393 FRFEMETAMK
+393 RFEMETAMK
-403 LMGAKNLGELSPD
+403 LLGAKDLSELNPD
-416 FVNIRA
+416 FVNIRN

>member
-1 LVRHSKTCIQI
+1 
-12 ENLAM
+12 
-17 KRQLPRWK
+17 
-25 NVKPLLGWSLPKLPL
+25 LPKDLFA
-40 QDKKLK
+40 DRKLK
-46 KVVNMAEMRSLA
+46 KVVNLAEMRLLS

-88 KVEFKARVLR
+88 RVEFRARVLR

-105 NAEILDAKT
+105 TADIVGQKSA
-114 SLPIIFAP
+114 LPIIFAP

-128 MHYKGEVMVAK
+128 MHYQGEVMVAK
-139 VCQENNLIYNLSTM
+139 VCEENNLVYNLSTM

-162 EQVSGV
+162 DQVPNV
-168 RRWFQLYLWRDRD
+168 RRWFQLYLWRDRS
-181 QSLKFIEEAKEAGF
+181 QSLKFIEEAESAGF

-235 PKWWFNLLTTAP
+235 PKWWANLLTTAP

-280 RSVWQGKLII
+280 RSVWKGKLII
-290 KGIQTVEDA
+290 KGIQTVSDA
-299 SELAK
+299 VELK
-304 IGIDAIVLSNH
+304 NIGVDAIVLSNH

-327 ELLPSV
+327 ELLPQV
-333 RAAIGAKGS
+333 RSAIGAKGS
-342 GPQIYIDGAVMSGA
+342 GPQIFIDGAIMSGA
-356 DVIAAIAL
+356 DVLAAIAL

-379 MAAGEGGVKKVVEL
+379 MAAGKKGVEKVVEML
-393 FRFEMETAMK
+393 RFEMETAMK
-403 LMGAKNLGELSPD
+403 LLGAKDLSELNPD
-416 FVNIRA
+416 FVNIRN

>member
-1 LVRHSKTCIQI
+1 
-12 ENLAM
+12 M

-25 NVKPLLGWSLPKLPL
+25 SIKPLLGWGLPKSPF
-40 QDKKLK
+40 QDRKLNS
-46 KVVNMAEMRSLA
+46 VVNLAELRLLA
-58 KKRVPK
+58 KRRVPK

-88 KVEFKARVLR
+88 RVEFKARVLR
-98 DVSKIDL
+98 DVSVIDL
-105 NAEILDAKT
+105 QTKILDKESA
-114 SLPIIFAP
+114 LPIIFAP

-128 MHYKGEVMVAK
+128 MHYKGEVMVSK
-139 VCQENNLIYNLSTM
+139 VCDENNLIYNLSTM

-162 EQVSGV
+162 EQVPNV

-181 QSLKFIEEAKEAGF
+181 QSLKFIEEAKAAGF

-213 MRNGLTVPPKIGL
+213 IRNGLTVPPKIGL

-290 KGIQTVEDA
+290 KGIQTVSDA
-299 SELAK
+299 QELAK
-304 IGIDAIVLSNH
+304 IGVDAIVLSNH

-327 ELLPSV
+327 ELLPAV
-333 RAAIGAKGS
+333 RTAIGPKGS
-342 GPQIYIDGAVMSGA
+342 SPEIYIDGAIMSGA
-356 DVIAAIAL
+356 DVLAAVAL

-379 MAAGEGGVKKVVEL
+379 MAAGKNGVEKVVEIL
-393 FRFEMETAMK
+393 RFEMETALK
-403 LMGAKNLGELSPD
+403 LMGAKNLSELSPD
-416 FVNIRA
+416 FINIRS

>member
-1 LVRHSKTCIQI
+1 
-12 ENLAM
+12 M
-17 KRQLPRWK
+17 KRQFPRWK
-25 NVKPLLGWSLPKLPL
+25 NIKPLLGWSLPKDPFA
-40 QDKKLK
+40 DRKLK
-46 KVVNMAEMRSLA
+46 KVVNLAEMRLLS

-78 AYARSQEIYS
+78 AFIRSQEVYS
-88 KVEFKARVLR
+88 RVEFKARVLR

-105 NAEILDAKT
+105 TANIVGQKSA
-114 SLPIIFAP
+114 LPIIFAP

-128 MHYKGEVMVAK
+128 MHYQGEIMVAK
-139 VCQENNLIYNLSTM
+139 VCEENNLVYNLSTM

-162 EQVSGV
+162 DQVPNV
-168 RRWFQLYLWRDRD
+168 RRWFQLYLWRDRS
-181 QSLKFIEEAKEAGF
+181 QSLKFIEEAQAAGF

-235 PKWWFNLLTTAP
+235 PKWWANLLTTAP

-280 RSVWQGKLII
+280 RSVWKGKLII
-290 KGIQTVEDA
+290 KGIQTVSDA
-299 SELAK
+299 VELTK
-304 IGIDAIVLSNH
+304 IGVDAIVLSNH

-327 ELLPSV
+327 ELLPQV
-333 RAAIGAKGS
+333 RSAIGPKGN
-342 GPQIYIDGAVMSGA
+342 GPQIFIDGAIMSGA
-356 DVIAAIAL
+356 DVLAAIAL

-379 MAAGEGGVKKVVEL
+379 MAAGKKGVEKVVEML
-393 FRFEMETAMK
+393 RFEMETAMK
-403 LMGAKNLGELSPD
+403 LLGAKDLSELNPD
-416 FVNIRA
+416 FVNIRN

>member
-1 LVRHSKTCIQI
+1 
-12 ENLAM
+12 M
-17 KRQLPRWK
+17 KRQFPRWK
-25 NVKPLLGWSLPKLPL
+25 NIKPLLGWSLPKDPFA
-40 QDKKLK
+40 DRKLK
-46 KVVNMAEMRSLA
+46 KVVNLAEMRLLS

-78 AYARSQEIYS
+78 AFIRSQEVYS
-88 KVEFKARVLR
+88 RVEFKARVLR

-105 NAEILDAKT
+105 TANIVGQKSA
-114 SLPIIFAP
+114 LPIIFAP

-128 MHYKGEVMVAK
+128 MHYQGEIMVAK
-139 VCQENNLIYNLSTM
+139 VCEENNLVYNLSTM

-162 EQVSGV
+162 DQVPNV
-168 RRWFQLYLWRDRD
+168 RRWFQLYLWRDRS
-181 QSLKFIEEAKEAGF
+181 QSLKFIEEAQAAGF

-201 VDTAVGGIKWRD
+201 VETAVGGIKWRD

-235 PKWWFNLLTTAP
+235 PKWWANLLTTAP

-269 PAVTFEDVKWL
+269 PAVTFEDIKWL
-280 RSVWQGKLII
+280 RSVWRGKLII
-290 KGIQTVEDA
+290 KGIQTVSDA
-299 SELAK
+299 VELTK
-304 IGIDAIVLSNH
+304 IGVDAIVLSNH

-327 ELLPSV
+327 ELLPQV
-333 RAAIGAKGS
+333 RSAIGPKGN
-342 GPQIYIDGAVMSGA
+342 GPQIFIDGAIMSGA
-356 DVIAAIAL
+356 DVLAAIAL

-379 MAAGEGGVKKVVEL
+379 MAAGKKGVEKVVEML
-393 FRFEMETAMK
+393 RFEMETAMK
-403 LMGAKNLGELSPD
+403 LLGAKDLSELNPD
-416 FVNIRA
+416 FVNIRN

>member
-1 LVRHSKTCIQI
+1 
-12 ENLAM
+12 M

-25 NVKPLLGWSLPKLPL
+25 SIKPLLGWGLPKSPFR
-40 QDKKLK
+40 DRKLNS
-46 KVVNMAEMRSLA
+46 VVNLAELRSLA
-58 KKRVPK
+58 KRRVPK

-88 KVEFKARVLR
+88 RVEFKARVLR
-98 DVSKIDL
+98 DVSVIDL
-105 NAEILDAKT
+105 KTKILDKESA
-114 SLPIIFAP
+114 LPIIFAP

-128 MHYKGEVMVAK
+128 MHYQGEVMVAK
-139 VCQENNLIYNLSTM
+139 VCDENNLIYNLSTM

-162 EQVSGV
+162 EQVTNV

-181 QSLKFIEEAKEAGF
+181 QSLKFIEEAKAAGF

-213 MRNGLTVPPKIGL
+213 IRNGLTVPPKIGL

-290 KGIQTVEDA
+290 KGIQTVSDA
-299 SELAK
+299 QELAK
-304 IGIDAIVLSNH
+304 IGVDAIVLSNH

-327 ELLPSV
+327 ELLPAV
-333 RAAIGAKGS
+333 RTAIGPKGS
-342 GPQIYIDGAVMSGA
+342 SPEIYIDGAIMSGA
-356 DVIAAIAL
+356 DCLAAVAL

-379 MAAGEGGVKKVVEL
+379 MAAGKNGVEKVVEIL
-393 FRFEMETAMK
+393 KFEMETALK
-403 LMGAKNLGELSPD
+403 LMGAKNLSELSPD
-416 FVNIRA
+416 FINIRS

>member
-1 LVRHSKTCIQI
+1 
-12 ENLAM
+12 M
-17 KRQLPRWK
+17 KRQFPRWK
-25 NVKPLLGWSLPKLPL
+25 NIKPLLGWSLPKDLL
-40 QDKKLK
+40 ADRKLK
-46 KVVNMAEMRSLA
+46 KVVNLAEMRLLS

-64 AVFDYVDGGANDEL
+64 AVFDYVDGGTNDEL
-78 AYARSQEIYS
+78 AFIRSQEVYS
-88 KVEFKARVLR
+88 RVEFRARVLR
-98 DVSKIDL
+98 DVSKIEL
-105 NAEILDAKT
+105 TTNIVGQKS

-128 MHYKGEVMVAK
+128 MHYQGEIMVAK
-139 VCQENNLIYNLSTM
+139 VCEENNLVYNLSTM

-162 EQVSGV
+162 DQVPNV
-168 RRWFQLYLWRDRD
+168 RRWFQLYLWRDRS
-181 QSLKFIEEAKEAGF
+181 QSLKFIEEAQAAGF

-201 VDTAVGGIKWRD
+201 VDTAIGGIKWRD

-235 PKWWFNLLTTAP
+235 PKWWANLLTTAP

-280 RSVWQGKLII
+280 RSVWKGKLII
-290 KGIQTVEDA
+290 KGIQTVSDA
-299 SELAK
+299 VELK
-304 IGIDAIVLSNH
+304 DIGVDAIVLSNH

-327 ELLPSV
+327 ELLPQV
-333 RAAIGAKGS
+333 RSAIGPKGN
-342 GPQIYIDGAVMSGA
+342 GPQIFIDGAIMSGA
-356 DVIAAIAL
+356 DVLAAIAL

-379 MAAGEGGVKKVVEL
+379 MAAGKKGVEKVVEML
-393 FRFEMETAMK
+393 RFEMETAMK
-403 LMGAKNLGELSPD
+403 LMGVKDLSELSPD

>member
-1 LVRHSKTCIQI
+1 L
-12 ENLAM
+12 
-17 KRQLPRWK
+17 KRQFPRWK
-25 NVKPLLGWSLPKLPL
+25 NIKPLLGWSLPKDPFA
-40 QDKKLK
+40 DRKLK
-46 KVVNMAEMRSLA
+46 KVVNLAEMRLLS

-78 AYARSQEIYS
+78 AFIRSQEVYS
-88 KVEFKARVLR
+88 RVEFKARVLR

-105 NAEILDAKT
+105 TADIVGQKSA
-114 SLPIIFAP
+114 LPIIFAP

-128 MHYKGEVMVAK
+128 MHYQGEIMVAK
-139 VCQENNLIYNLSTM
+139 VCEENNLVYNLSTM

-162 EQVSGV
+162 EQVPNV
-168 RRWFQLYLWRDRD
+168 RGWFQLYLWRDRS
-181 QSLKFIEEAKEAGF
+181 QSLKFIEEAQAAGF

-235 PKWWFNLLTTAP
+235 PKWWANLLTTAP

-280 RSVWQGKLII
+280 RSVWKGKLII
-290 KGIQTVEDA
+290 KGIQTVSDA
-299 SELAK
+299 VELTK
-304 IGIDAIVLSNH
+304 IGVDAIVLSNH
-315 GGRQLDRSVVPL
+315 GGRQLDRSIVPL
-327 ELLPSV
+327 ELLPQV
-333 RAAIGAKGS
+333 RTAIGPKGN
-342 GPQIYIDGAVMSGA
+342 GPQIFIDGAIMSGA
-356 DVIAAIAL
+356 DVLAAIAL

-379 MAAGEGGVKKVVEL
+379 MAAGKKGVEKVVEML
-393 FRFEMETAMK
+393 RFEMETAMK
-403 LMGAKNLGELSPD
+403 LLGAKDISELNPD
-416 FVNIRA
+416 FVNIRN